1 MLDSLDI
8 PIVLAPLAGGPATVE
23 LALAVSAAGGLG
35 FLAAGYRTAAD
46 MADQVERLRSATPRP
61 FGVNLFTPP
70 PAPSDPP
77 VYARYA
83 ERLAPESTRAG
94 VPLGEPRF
102 DDDDW
107 DAKLDALA
115 DLRVPV
121 VSFVFGCPSA
131 DVVARLRAGGAAVW
145 ITVTSPDEARQAQA
159 AGADALVVQG
169 YEAGGHRASFA
180 GDEAPYGLLALL
192 QLVGARS
199 QLPLVATGGLA
210 SGRGIAAALAAG
222 ARAAQ
227 VGSAFLRCPEAGT
240 SEVHRAAL
248 ASSAPTAITR
258 AFTGKP
264 ARGIVNRFM
273 REHGEAAPAA
283 YPEVHHLT
291 APLRQEGR
299 RRGDA
304 DLVNLWA
311 GQTHELATDAPAAD
325 VAQRLADDAREALR
339 AARDRLR

>member
-23 LALAVSAAGGLG
+23 LAVAVSDAGGLG

-46 MADQVERLRSATPRP
+46 MADQVRRFRSASQRP
-61 FGVNLFTPP
+61 FGVNLFAPL
-70 PAPSDPP
+70 PARSDPQ
-77 VYARYA
+77 VVARYT
-83 ERLAPESTRAG
+83 ERLAPESARAG
-94 VPLGEPRF
+94 VPLGEPRC

-115 DLRVPV
+115 DLGVTV
-121 VSFVFGCPSA
+121 VSFVFGCPSP
-131 DVVARLRAGGAAVW
+131 DVVARIRASGAAAW
-145 ITVTSPDEARQAQA
+145 ITITSPVEARQAQA

-180 GDEAPYGLLALL
+180 GDESPYGLLALL
-192 QLVGARS
+192 QLVGA
-199 QLPLVATGGLA
+199 QTELPLVATGGLA
-210 SGRGIAAALAAG
+210 SGRGIAGALAAG

-240 SEVHRAAL
+240 SDVHRAAL
-248 ASSAPTAITR
+248 ASWAPTAITC

-304 DLVNLWA
+304 DVVNLWA
-311 GQTHELATDAPAAD
+311 GQTHELATDAPAAV
-325 VAQRLADDAREALR
+325 VAQRLAADARDALR
-339 AARDRLR
+339 TARDLLR